1 MAGAYHAL
9 LEHTAR
15 LLHAAGDAQG
25 AIARLT
31 DLLTRDH
38 CNEPA
43 ARLLKE
49 CYDAQGERAA
59 AARVYHTLRVRLQD
73 ELHVL
78 PGPRTEELYASIRRA
93 PVTPTATRTVLSV
106 QRRRQPRP
114 SELNPPVRREEE
126 LARAEHVLDDVRQH
140 GGVYALF
147 VQEEAGVGKS
157 YVAHEILNR
166 VRQRGFTVLVGAA
179 RGWRRALCLP
189 DRGPEAARARAVS
202 VPTQTLR
209 AVLTAAPGVA
219 APLPEVAAHRE
230 CAPAVM
236 PQDTRLQR
244 DVVHALATVCA
255 GQPTALQLDDLHD
268 ADEATLAV
276 VRDLVWI
283 GFPAGLLRS
292 TIAPAR

>member
-1 MAGAYHAL
+1 MASRTSRTRSSIGCASVVLPFWSALRADGAAPYASLIEAL
-9 LEHTAR
+9 R
-15 LLHAAGDAQG
+15 
-25 AIARLT
+25 
-31 DLLTRDH
+31 
-38 CNEPA
+38 P
-43 ARLLKE
+43 
-49 CYDAQGERAA
+49 
-59 AARVYHTLRVRLQD
+59 RVR
-73 ELHVL
+73 
-78 PGPRTEELYASIRRA
+78 
-93 PVTPTATRTVLSV
+93 
-106 QRRRQPRP
+106 
-114 SELNPPVRREEE
+114 
-126 LARAEHVLDDVRQH
+126 
-140 GGVYALF
+140 AL
-147 VQEEAGVGKS
+147 
-157 YVAHEILNR
+157 
-166 VRQRGFTVLVGAA
+166 
-179 RGWRRALCLP
+179 
-189 DRGPEAARARAVS
+189 S